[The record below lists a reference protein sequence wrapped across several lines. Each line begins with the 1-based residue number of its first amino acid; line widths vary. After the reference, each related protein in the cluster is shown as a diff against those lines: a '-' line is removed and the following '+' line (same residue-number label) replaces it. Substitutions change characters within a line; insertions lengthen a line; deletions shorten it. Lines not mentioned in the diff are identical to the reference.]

1 MKFDWKKTII
11 ATLCTGLLVTGAA
24 CAKSGALSPDPAPP
38 TSSESPAEPVL
49 PPDEPF
55 EEESESTPTPEPVRY
70 IKIKTDGLNVRA
82 KASTSA
88 AVLGSVDSDVNMLYL
103 GEENGFYKTYYKGN
117 VAYVSA
123 KTAYSETFTLPPAD
137 DERIEKVIFEGCKR
151 IGVPY
156 VYGAVRLHDGKGNFH
171 KGFTAAKFDCSSL
184 TQYIFYYGADILL
197 DVNTRTQI
205 YQGKSVNRKDL
216 TRGDV
221 IFFTNSS
228 RYNKTG
234 IERVGHVALYLGDNL
249 ILHTASDY
257 CKIEEI
263 SSKRWSYYIETK
275 RMI

>member
-1 MKFDWKKTII
+1 MKIDWKKTII
-11 ATLCTGLLVTGAA
+11 ATLCTGLLVAGAA
-24 CAKSGALSPDPAPP
+24 CAKSGAIPSEPTPPPNAELPD
-38 TSSESPAEPVL
+38 EPVL

-55 EEESESTPTPEPVRY
+55 EEESETTPTPEPVRY

-82 KASTSA
+82 KATTSA
-88 AVLGSVDSDVNMLYL
+88 SVLGSVDSDVNMLYL

-123 KTAYSETFTLPPAD
+123 KAAYSETFTLPAAA

-156 VYGAVRLHDGKGNFH
+156 VYGAVRLHDGKGNFN

-205 YQGKSVNRKDL
+205 YQGKSVARKDL
-216 TRGDV
+216 ARGDV

-263 SSKRWSYYIETK
+263 SQRRWGYYIETK

>member
-1 MKFDWKKTII
+1 MKIDWKKTII

-82 KASTSA
+82 KATTSA
-88 AVLGSVDSDVNMLYL
+88 TVLGSVDSDVNMLYL
-103 GEENGFYKTYYKGN
+103 GAENGFYKTYYKGN

-205 YQGKSVNRKDL
+205 YQGKSVARKDL